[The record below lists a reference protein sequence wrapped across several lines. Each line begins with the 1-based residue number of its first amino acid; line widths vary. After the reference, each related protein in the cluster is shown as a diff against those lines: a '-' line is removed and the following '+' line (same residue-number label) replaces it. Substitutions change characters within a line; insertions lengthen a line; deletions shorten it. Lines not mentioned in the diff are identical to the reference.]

1 MDIDSQYLHDL
12 YNSQQPKTYNDVSAL
27 FESNY
32 LKIFKLIPLLKQT
45 AHHSIIRHE
54 NLADLHLMVDQ
65 RFAHTGI
72 FTLTH
77 ILDSGMHK
85 PDIKFKV
92 YFDAQLLE
100 VLSVCNET
108 TLNSSHP
115 YLAQCNDMNIQWELN
130 LFIERWLDY
139 CLDKYTPGQPLLAKS
154 NSPSQGKSWQML

>member
-1 MDIDSQYLHDL
+1 MDLDAQYLNKL
-12 YNSQQPKTYNDVSAL
+12 YNLRLSKTYSDVSAL

-32 LKIFKLIPLLKQT
+32 QKIIELIPLLKQT
-45 AHHSIIRHE
+45 VHHSVIYHE
-54 NLADLHLMVDQ
+54 SLSDLHLIVDN
-65 RFAHTGI
+65 RFTHTGE

-77 ILDSGMHK
+77 ILNGEVKK

-108 TLNSSHP
+108 TLNSEHP
-115 YLAQCNDMNIQWELN
+115 YMAQCDDMNIQWELN

-139 CLDKYTPGQPLLAKS
+139 CLDQY
-154 NSPSQGKSWQML
+154 QGKSWQML